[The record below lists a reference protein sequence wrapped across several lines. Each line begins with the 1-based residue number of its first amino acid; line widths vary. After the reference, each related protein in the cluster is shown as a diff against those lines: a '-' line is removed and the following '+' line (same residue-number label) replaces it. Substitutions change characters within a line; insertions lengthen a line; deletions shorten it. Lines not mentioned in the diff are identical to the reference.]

1 MSDISKRKQF
11 GFTLIELL
19 VVIAIIGI
27 LVGLLLPAVQAA
39 REMARRTQCSN
50 NMRQIAIAMN
60 TYHETMK
67 SLPPGNIVQ
76 LALKE
81 KACHVVEANPA
92 APPDADGNQVKN
104 VEQGYVYCGSIGW
117 PVFILE
123 FLEQTPLYD
132 KVNFDT
138 YAYTDA
144 GGEGSNHVDEANGD
158 SAVVGSMDNRY
169 VSENM
174 PSVFVCPTAERIEPV
189 NTHKDYGVNGG
200 YGLAERTMTNRDG
213 VFYCNSGTRFSDI
226 KDGVSNTILIMEV
239 GHKAWMADPADAT
252 KTQKLKRGTN
262 PFFWVDSGGQGYAV
276 YDDGTNKMRINNRLL
291 ASPTRVARSDH
302 SGGINIALGDATV
315 HFLASR
321 INFDIYQ
328 GLCTRSGSETVS
340 VP

>member
-1 MSDISKRKQF
+1 MFDISKRKQF

-60 TYHETMK
+60 TYHETMG
-67 SLPPGNIVQ
+67 SLPPGNIVH
-76 LALKE
+76 LTLKE

-138 YAYTDA
+138 YAYTDV
-144 GGEGSNHVDEANGD
+144 GGEGSNHADEANGD
-158 SAVVGSMDNRY
+158 STVVGSMNNRY

-174 PSVFVCPTAERIEPV
+174 PSVFVCPTAERIEPA

-239 GHKAWMADPADAT
+239 GHKAWMADPTDAT

-276 YDDGTNKMRINNRLL
+276 YDDGTSKMRINNRLL

-328 GLCTRSGSETVS
+328 GLCTRSGSES
-340 VP
+340 VAVP